1 MRAPTSWKS
10 MSEADRVFSAR
21 KGQGFQTLT
30 SEKRHIFSAPRRSGP
45 GAGKSKLVEVVHV
58 RRERSRP
65 VENQPRPALWSVP
78 AEARSESLRA
88 KPAQLLPPQDMQ
100 PVAPDPAPPVVHV
113 MPMWTPSLPQPAAPG
128 PQPDD
133 APVGTAVTKQRK
145 PRIAK
150 TPTAK
155 AAVRRFADPFSE
167 EDGANCLRCGYLVQ
181 PARERRGL
189 LTCATCG

>member
-1 MRAPTSWKS
+1 
-10 MSEADRVFSAR
+10 MSEADRDFPAR
-21 KGQGFQTLT
+21 KGQGSQTLT
-30 SEKRHIFSAPRRSGP
+30 SEKRHILSAPRRSGP
-45 GAGKSKLVEVVHV
+45 GAGKSRVVEVVHV
-58 RRERSRP
+58 RRERSQA
-65 VENQPRPALWSVP
+65 VENQSRPAPWSVP

-88 KPAQLLPPQDMQ
+88 EPAQLLPPQAMQ
-100 PVAPDPAPPVVHV
+100 PVAPDPTPPVVHV
-113 MPMWTPSLPQPAAPG
+113 MPMWTPSPPQPVP
-128 PQPDD
+128 
-133 APVGTAVTKQRK
+133 PVSQSDEEPVRTAVTKQRK

>member
-1 MRAPTSWKS
+1 
-10 MSEADRVFSAR
+10 MSEADRVFPAR
-21 KGQGFQTLT
+21 KGQGSQTLI
-30 SEKRHIFSAPRRSGP
+30 SEKRHILSAPRRSGP
-45 GAGKSKLVEVVHV
+45 SAGKSRVVEVVHV

-65 VENQPRPALWSVP
+65 IENQPRSAPWSVP
-78 AEARSESLRA
+78 AEAWSEGLRA
-88 KPAQLLPPQDMQ
+88 KPTQLLPAQDIR

-113 MPMWTPSLPQPAAPG
+113 MPMWTPSLPQPAAPR
-128 PQPDD
+128 PQPAE